1 MRSSLLFCAVSVAAL
16 LACGDADMGTLQ
28 RHSVTGGDPAA
39 GDPAPESSTNA
50 TEPGGG
56 TADDGGGASDGGG
69 PTGDGGGGTSG
80 DGGPKTCLDGVASPG
95 SGQHHA
101 GADCASC
108 HDSLGASRKWTIAGT
123 LYSAA
128 TGGTAVSGATIVVVD
143 ATGKTIKL
151 TTYSNGN
158 FYTTTAVTKPL
169 KVRATKCPSDLSMTA
184 GASNGSCNAS
194 GCHDSSMRIHV
205 P

>member
-1 MRSSLLFCAVSVAAL
+1 MRNSVLFGAVSVAAL
-16 LACGDADMGTLQ
+16 LACGDADPGTGLQ
-28 RHSVTGGDPAA
+28 RHSVGSTDPTSPDPAS
-39 GDPAPESSTNA
+39 ESANA
-50 TEPGGG
+50 AEPGGG
-56 TADDGGGASDGGG
+56 AASGDAGAAGGGSK
-69 PTGDGGGGTSG
+69 GDAGSSTPS
-80 DGGPKTCLDGVASPG
+80 DGGPKTCIDGVASPG

-108 HDSLGASRKWTIAGT
+108 HDSLGSSRKWTIAGT

-143 ATGKTIKL
+143 AAGKTIKL
-151 TTYSNGN
+151 QTYSNGN

-169 KVRATKCPSDLSMTA
+169 KVRATKCPGDLSMTA
-184 GASNGSCNAS
+184 SASNGSCNAS
-194 GCHDSSMRIHV
+194 GCHDSTMRIHV